1 MRRRI
6 LIAFA
11 LASATALAAGCAR
24 GDDPS
29 SDHTLRLSVSNQSFA
44 VDSLPFIEVTI
55 DGNLVLS
62 GYLPVDQ
69 QLVWI
74 NTDVGLS
81 SGSHELHAHCRY
93 SLEGQGLVGD
103 LQVSADVRFDL
114 DGDRWA
120 RLSLIYDPEA
130 DETPRFEWV
139 IASEPILLP

>member
-1 MRRRI
+1 
-6 LIAFA
+6 
-11 LASATALAAGCAR
+11 
-24 GDDPS
+24 
-29 SDHTLRLSVSNQSFA
+29 VSNQSFA

-55 DGNLVLS
+55 DGRLALS
-62 GYLPVDQ
+62 GYFPVEQ

-103 LQVSADVRFDL
+103 LQVSADARFDL

-120 RLSLIYDPEA
+120 RLSLIYDPEV